1 MPSMP
6 SILSPALRRLL
17 GGETRASVL
26 GLLADATV
34 PRTGYELAK
43 AARAS
48 PSKVYRILRDLVE
61 AGLVQVVSDRP
72 GVRRY
77 ALADSDL
84 RRFLLRHV
92 RITTLQEWLSPAR
105 VRQREASLDR
115 LRTERFVSRP
125 SRVKREQIP
134 NYREFERPPEK
145 DRALRRVARSH
156 PSD

>member
-1 MPSMP
+1 MPSV
-6 SILSPALRRLL
+6 LQPALRRLL
-17 GGETRASVL
+17 GGETRAKVL

-34 PRTGYELAK
+34 PKTGYELAK
-43 AARAS
+43 AARAN
-48 PSKVYRILRDLVE
+48 PSKVYGILRDLTE
-61 AGLVQVVSDRP
+61 AGLVQVLLDRP

-77 ALADSDL
+77 SLADPDL

-92 RITTLQEWLSPAR
+92 RITTLQEWFSPAR

-115 LRTERFVSRP
+115 LRPERFALRP
-125 SRVKREQIP
+125 SRMKREQLP

-145 DRALRRVARSH
+145 DRALRRVARFH